1 MTFGERFKAVAEVV
15 WEIVWRGFGL
25 FLFILGSAA
34 GVGSIVTGNPV
45 TGILVAWGTL
55 MLGVVGAV
63 GYAIAIT
70 GKASKSTVAKG
81 VQDAVQKFEDNNEK

>member
-1 MTFGERFKAVAEVV
+1 MTIGEKFKAVLEVLG
-15 WEIVWRGFGL
+15 EIIWRGFGL

-34 GVGSIVTGNPV
+34 GVGSIVTGDPV

-70 GKASKSTVAKG
+70 GKASKATVAKG
-81 VQDAVQKFEDNNEK
+81 VKDAVQKFDEKNEK